1 MQITSYNPH
10 LGLLRSEH
18 CWGEHRTV
26 YSGRSEADVVMTSI
40 RRFGV
45 REMSLSGS
53 GLFLIRQR
61 GFQVALALWVL
72 ISVAVVPLC
81 HGTMPLPIGP
91 HPGKPAAMAISGS
104 IAVIFMVLEIGL
116 VALITR
122 RRAWPD
128 LAERAPERSVA
139 LRETIALWLYGAFVL
154 LAARF
159 IGLHFFGEGIA
170 MHLNGS
176 LVGATR
182 VQSPGEVYTWAAY
195 NGVLLALIPYVVFRM
210 RGYSTQ
216 QLSLKS
222 ASLKNDVLVI
232 VVVLAFSAGMDMM
245 GSNIFQLTRHQQLV
259 GGLLS
264 FWLHLFGTD
273 LPIMILIYA
282 ILMPRYFKLFS
293 PMTAYLL
300 GAVSYPTMHIFESG
314 TRYDSIAAA
323 ALSLTFVYLLFV
335 PAGLM
340 KSFLT
345 WRTGNAWVHVWAY
358 HAISPHVTVDT
369 RLIVSDFG
377 IK

>member
-1 MQITSYNPH
+1 MNER
-10 LGLLRSEH
+10 LGGIGWVVRQRALYVAILVWLL
-18 CWGEHRTV
+18 
-26 YSGRSEADVVMTSI
+26 
-40 RRFGV
+40 
-45 REMSLSGS
+45 LSGVGFRFS
-53 GLFLIRQR
+53 RHTPRFRGLVVGSSKYL
-61 GFQVALALWVL
+61 VL
-72 ISVAVVPLC
+72 VVL
-81 HGTMPLPIGP
+81 M
-91 HPGKPAAMAISGS
+91 
-104 IAVIFMVLEIGL
+104 FGL
-116 VALITR
+116 VALLTR
-122 RRAWPD
+122 KRTLVD
-128 LAERAPERSVA
+128 LGQRAPERSIA
-139 LRETIALWLYGAFVL
+139 RRET
-154 LAARF
+154 LAMWAYAAVVMVAGRL
-159 IGLHFFGEGIA
+159 IGQHFFGEGIA
-170 MHLNGS
+170 LHLNGS

-182 VQSPGEVYTWAAY
+182 VQSPIEVYTWAAY
-195 NGVLLALIPYVVFRM
+195 NGILLALIPYVVFRM
-210 RGYSTQ
+210 RGYSNE
-216 QLSLKS
+216 QLNLKS

-323 ALSLTFVYLLFV
+323 ALSLTFVYLVFV

>member
-1 MQITSYNPH
+1 VVRQRALYVAILLWLLLSGV
-10 LGLLRSEH
+10 GLLFSRH
-18 CWGEHRTV
+18 
-26 YSGRSEADVVMTSI
+26 I
-40 RRFGV
+40 PRF
-45 REMSLSGS
+45 R
-53 GLFLIRQR
+53 
-61 GFQVALALWVL
+61 
-72 ISVAVVPLC
+72 
-81 HGTMPLPIGP
+81 
-91 HPGKPAAMAISGS
+91 
-104 IAVIFMVLEIGL
+104 GL
-116 VALITR
+116 VVGSSEYLVLVVLMFGLVVLLTR
-122 RRAWPD
+122 KRPVFD
-128 LAERAPERSVA
+128 LRQRAPESGIA
-139 LRETIALWLYGAFVL
+139 GRET
-154 LAARF
+154 LAMWAYAAAVMVAGHL
-159 IGLHFFGEGIA
+159 IGRHLFGEGIA
-170 MHLNGS
+170 LHLNGS

-182 VQSPGEVYTWAAY
+182 VQSPIEVYTWAAY
-195 NGVLLALIPYVVFRM
+195 NGILLALIPYVVFRM
-210 RGYSTQ
+210 RGYSNE

-222 ASLKNDVLVI
+222 ANLKSDVLVI

-259 GGLLS
+259 GGLMS
-264 FWLHLFGTD
+264 FSLHLFGTD
-273 LPIMILIYA
+273 LPIMIFLYS

-323 ALSLTFVYLLFV
+323 AMSLTFVYLLFV

>member
-1 MQITSYNPH
+1 MNERLKGIGWVVRQRALYVAILVWLLLSGV
-10 LGLLRSEH
+10 GLFFSRH
-18 CWGEHRTV
+18 TP
-26 YSGRSEADVVMTSI
+26 
-40 RRFGV
+40 RFG
-45 REMSLSGS
+45 
-53 GLFLIRQR
+53 
-61 GFQVALALWVL
+61 
-72 ISVAVVPLC
+72 
-81 HGTMPLPIGP
+81 
-91 HPGKPAAMAISGS
+91 
-104 IAVIFMVLEIGL
+104 GL
-116 VALITR
+116 VIGSSKYLVLVVLMFGLVMLLTR
-122 RRAWPD
+122 KRPVFD
-128 LAERAPERSVA
+128 LGQRAPESGIAGREAVA
-139 LRETIALWLYGAFVL
+139 MWVY
-154 LAARF
+154 AATVMVAGRL
-159 IGLHFFGEGIA
+159 IGQHLFGEGIA
-170 MHLNGS
+170 LHLNGS

-182 VQSPGEVYTWAAY
+182 VQSPIEVYTWAAY
-195 NGVLLALIPYVVFRM
+195 NGILLALIPYVVFRM
-210 RGYSTQ
+210 RGYSND

-222 ASLKNDVLVI
+222 ANLTSDVLVI
-232 VVVLAFSAGMDMM
+232 VVVLAFSVGMDMM

-259 GGLLS
+259 GGLMS

-273 LPIMILIYA
+273 LPIMIFLYS

-314 TRYDSIAAA
+314 TRYDSIGAAA
-323 ALSLTFVYLLFV
+323 MSLTFVYLLLI

>member
-1 MQITSYNPH
+1 MNERFNGIGWVVRQRALYVAIV
-10 LGLLRSEH
+10 LWLLLCGIGLLFSRHAPYFKGFVEGSSKYL
-18 CWGEHRTV
+18 V
-26 YSGRSEADVVMTSI
+26 LVVLM
-40 RRFGV
+40 F
-45 REMSLSGS
+45 
-53 GLFLIRQR
+53 
-61 GFQVALALWVL
+61 
-72 ISVAVVPLC
+72 
-81 HGTMPLPIGP
+81 
-91 HPGKPAAMAISGS
+91 
-104 IAVIFMVLEIGL
+104 GL
-116 VALITR
+116 VALLTR
-122 RRAWPD
+122 KRLLID
-128 LAERAPERSVA
+128 LAQRAPEHSIARREALAMWVYAAVVMVA
-139 LRETIALWLYGAFVL
+139 GRL
-154 LAARF
+154 
-159 IGLHFFGEGIA
+159 IGQHLFGEGIA
-170 MHLNGS
+170 LHLNGS

-182 VQSPGEVYTWAAY
+182 VQSPIEVYTWAAY
-195 NGVLLALIPYVVFRM
+195 NGILLALIPYVVFRM
-210 RGYSTQ
+210 RGYSNE
-216 QLSLKS
+216 QLNLKS
-222 ASLKNDVLVI
+222 MNLKSDVLVI

-259 GGLLS
+259 GGLMS

-273 LPIMILIYA
+273 LPIMIVIYS

-314 TRYDSIAAA
+314 TRYDSIGAAA
-323 ALSLTFVYLLFV
+323 MSLTFVYLLLT